1 MENASYSTIPQLSYR
16 LLHQQVLSWL
26 SGLNPRRIQACLPL
40 VAGFLAGLL
49 WVRGAVTC
57 TAIAA
62 GGAFSHDA
70 LNRLL
75 IGPALRGWLQ
85 MSALTMV
92 NRLGG
97 YLVFDD
103 VVLDKTGRRIQGI
116 HRLFSSSLDTTVLA
130 LNVVVMGWTNG
141 KVFIPLTF
149 RFWKPPVEKGSK
161 LAFDGMPFKTKIELA
176 IEMLDW
182 ARSRGFEPTAVLFD
196 AYYLADPIIARLRKF
211 KWQWVSRIKS
221 NRLLSVDGMK
231 LQLGRWDELAQVGWV
246 RPRGKSERCVLP
258 GWGEVRVIV
267 VQGKHDQEPRYLI
280 GSNPEWG
287 RGRIIGLYGHRWD
300 IEVSFRNTKQLAGL
314 GDCQCRDFRAQE
326 NHVALVL
333 LGYLFVLSQ
342 ARPRET
348 AGEVIGRVKSA
359 HTVVADVRF
368 TQTIRPIELERRARR
383 QTSRPA
389 SRSSYAA

>member
-1 MENASYSTIPQLSYR
+1 MENAPSSTIPQLSYR
-16 LLHQQVLSWL
+16 LLHQQLCQWL
-26 SGLNPRRIQACLPL
+26 SGLNPRRVQASLPL
-40 VAGFLAGLL
+40 VAAFLAGLL

-85 MSALTMV
+85 MAGLTMV

-161 LAFDGMPFKTKIELA
+161 LAFDGTPFKTKIDLA

-231 LQLGRWDELAQVGWV
+231 LQLGRWNELALVGWV
-246 RPRGKSERCVLP
+246 RPRGQSERCVLP
-258 GWGEVRVIV
+258 GWGEVRVIA
-267 VQGKHDQEPRYLI
+267 VQGKHDKEPRYLI

-348 AGEVIGRVKSA
+348 AGDVIGRVKSA
-359 HTVVADVRF
+359 HTVVADVRS
-368 TQTIRPIELERRARR
+368 TQRIRPIELERRAQR
-383 QTSRPA
+383 QTPHPT